1 MKRWLCAR
9 TLLAL
14 LALALFLPQVLAAPG
29 DTQVLEAREAFRK
42 GDEKSLLA
50 LREALKGHELE
61 PYVGYWVLRLRLDE
75 ATSADITAFQERWPD
90 TLAAEKLRL
99 DWVKQLGKR
108 KDWEHLAQ
116 EYAGLEQPDTE
127 ATCFSFQA
135 RMAKKD
141 DLVADDALRL
151 WLGGGDLPASCRP
164 VMDALVVSHRITA
177 DGVWARIRRAMES
190 RRADQALEA
199 AIYLNDAPNKK
210 QLADVLAS
218 PELFLNRLKPTFA
231 TRRSNRELAL
241 IALARFAHSD
251 PQKAARRLETLHDRF
266 SSAERGYVYGQL
278 GWQGALHHAREAVA
292 WYKAAENAP
301 LTEEQLAWKARA
313 GLRAEDW
320 KLVRATVEA
329 MPVELASRPEW
340 VYWLGRAEKAEG
352 HKLEADKQ
360 FSKLAGQP
368 NFYGNLSDE
377 ELGHLIDVPAITHTS
392 DTEIA
397 EAAKQPGIRRAL
409 AFYRLDLRT
418 EGVKEWAWTLR
429 HAGDHFL
436 LAAAAVA
443 KREGLYD
450 RAISAADRTQGEH
463 DFGMRYLAPYRD
475 RVEPAAKDRRLDES
489 WVYGLMRQESRFV
502 IVARSGVGARGLMQV
517 MPATAKWVAHKLG
530 MKKFRTDDMADM
542 NTNVLLGTSYMKMVL
557 ESLDNHPVLASAAY
571 NAGPGRARQW
581 RDDHPQEGAIYVET
595 IPFTETRDYVKK
607 VMSNAVYYAAL
618 FEKKPQSLK
627 ARLGTISPKGGGIV
641 GDTDMP

>member
-29 DTQVLEAREAFRK
+29 DAQVLEAREAFRK
-42 GDEKSLLA
+42 GDERSLLA
-50 LREALKGHELE
+50 LREAIKGHELE
-61 PYVGYWVLRLRLDE
+61 PYVGYWTLRLRLDE
-75 ATSADITAFQERWPD
+75 ATPADIVAFQERWPD

-108 KDWEHLAQ
+108 KDWENLAR

-127 ATCFSFQA
+127 ATCLSLQA
-135 RMAKKD
+135 RQARKD

-151 WLGGGDLPASCRP
+151 WLGGGELPVSCRP
-164 VMDALVVSHRITA
+164 VMDALVISHRITA
-177 DGVWARIRRAMES
+177 DGVWARIRRAMEFRKS
-190 RRADQALEA
+190 DQALDA
-199 AIYLNDAPNKK
+199 AIYLNDAPSKK

-218 PELFLNRLKPTFA
+218 PEFFLNHLKPAFA
-231 TRRSNRELAL
+231 TRRSTRELAL
-241 IALARFAHSD
+241 IALGRLAHSD
-251 PQKAARRLETLHDRF
+251 PQNAARRLESLRDRF

-278 GWQGALHHAREAVA
+278 GWQGAIHHAREAAA
-292 WYKAAENAP
+292 WYKAAENTP

-329 MPVELASRPEW
+329 MPLELASRPEW
-340 VYWLGRAEKAEG
+340 VYWLGRAEKALG

-360 FSKLAGQP
+360 FAKLAGQP
-368 NFYGNLSDE
+368 SFYGNLSDE
-377 ELGHLIDVPAITHTS
+377 ELGRLIDVPAVTQTS
-392 DTEIA
+392 DAEIA

-409 AFYRLDLRT
+409 AFYRLELRT
-418 EGVKEWAWTLR
+418 EGVREWAWTLR
-429 HAGDHFL
+429 HAGDRFL

-475 RVEPAAKDRRLDES
+475 RVEPAVKDRRLDES

-502 IVARSGVGARGLMQV
+502 TVARSGVGAQGLMQV
-517 MPATAKWVAHKLG
+517 MPATAKWLAKKLG
-530 MKKFRTDDMADM
+530 MKKFRTDDMTDM
-542 NTNVLLGTSYMKMVL
+542 DTNVMLGTSYMKMVL
-557 ESLDNHPVLASAAY
+557 EGLDNHLVLASAAY

-581 RDDHPQEGAIYVET
+581 RDDRPQEGAIYVET

-618 FEKKPQSLK
+618 FEKNPQSLK
-627 ARLGTISPKGGGIV
+627 ARLGTISPQGSSSV
-641 GDTDMP
+641 GEPDLP

>member
-1 MKRWLCAR
+1 MKRRLCAR
-9 TLLAL
+9 TFLAL
-14 LALALFLPQVLAAPG
+14 LALVLFLPQGLAAPG
-29 DTQVLEAREAFRK
+29 DAQVLEAREAFRK
-42 GDEKSLLA
+42 GDEKALL
-50 LREALKGHELE
+50 RSQEALKGHELE
-61 PYVGYWVLRLRLDE
+61 PYVGYWGLRLRLDE
-75 ATSADITAFQERWPD
+75 ATPADIIAFLDRWPD

-99 DWVKQLGKR
+99 DWIKQLGKR
-108 KDWEHLAQ
+108 KDWDNLAR
-116 EYAGLEQPDTE
+116 EYASLEQPDTE
-127 ATCFSFQA
+127 ASCFSLQA
-135 RMAKKD
+135 RQAKKG
-141 DLVADDALRL
+141 DLLAEDALRL
-151 WLGGGDLPASCRP
+151 WLGGGELPASCRP

-190 RRADQALEA
+190 RRGDQAREA
-199 AIYLNDAPNKK
+199 AIYLNDAPSKK
-210 QLADVLAS
+210 QLDDVLAS

-231 TRRSNRELAL
+231 TRRSTRELAL
-241 IALARFAHSD
+241 IALARLGHSD
-251 PQKAARRLETLHDRF
+251 PQKAARRLETLRDRF

-278 GWQGALHHAREAVA
+278 GWQGAWHHAPEAVA
-292 WYKAAENAP
+292 WYKAAEDTP
-301 LTEEQLAWKARA
+301 LSEEQLAWKARA
-313 GLRAEDW
+313 ALRAEDW
-320 KLVRATVEA
+320 KLVRTTVET

-340 VYWLGRAEKAEG
+340 VYWLGRAEKSLG

-360 FSKLAGQP
+360 FTKLAGQP

-377 ELGHLIDVPAITHTS
+377 ELGHLIDVPTATQTS

-418 EGVKEWAWTLR
+418 EGVKEWAWSLR
-429 HAGDHFL
+429 HAGDRFL

-443 KREGLYD
+443 KREGLFD

-489 WVYGLMRQESRFV
+489 WVYGVMRQESRFV
-502 IVARSGVGARGLMQV
+502 TAARSGVGARGLMQV
-517 MPATAKWVAHKLG
+517 MPGTAKWVAKKLG

-542 NTNVLLGTSYMKMVL
+542 DTNVLLGTSYMKMVL

-571 NAGPGRARQW
+571 NAGPGRARLW
-581 RDDHPQEGAIYVET
+581 RDVRPQEGAIYVET

-627 ARLGTISPKGGGIV
+627 ARLGTISPRGGGSV
-641 GDTDMP
+641 GDADLP